1 MCELIHV
8 VSAHAF
14 WVCPTY
20 VNVTNCSHEAPL
32 EMLEPSSAPSPLAS
46 APSPLE
52 MLEPSFA
59 PSPLEMLE
67 PSFAPSPLQMLEPS
81 SAPSPLQMLE
91 PSSAPSPLEMLEPS
105 SAPSPL
111 QMSEPSS
118 APSPLQMSEPSSAP
132 SPSSP
137 YIATKYTLKTGLHAH
152 NSTDSTNT
160 TFNATTSNEP
170 DVIPDSTVQNLDVLH
185 VLWTIPITGLLLIF
199 KTRSKSAQIKAGW
212 QGRKMTRS
220 QSCQGTPRRKSPISS
235 RWKSEP
241 LQVSDFD
248 GINAIA

>member
-1 MCELIHV
+1 MAFKYLCLKQMCELIHV

-91 PSSAPSPLEMLEPS
+91 PSSAPSPLEML
-105 SAPSPL
+105 
-111 QMSEPSS
+111 EPSS

>member
-1 MCELIHV
+1 MAFKYLCLKQMCELIHV

-81 SAPSPLQMLE
+81 SAPSPL
-91 PSSAPSPLEMLEPS
+91 EML
-105 SAPSPL
+105 
-111 QMSEPSS
+111 EPSS